1 VHGANRLGS
10 NSLLDLVVFGRSA
23 AIRCAELIKPRT
35 AHKPL
40 AKSACDQ
47 AIARF
52 DKIRHASGSRST
64 ADIRLDMQ
72 KTMQAKAAVFR
83 TQATLDEG
91 IDAIVKVRESF
102 AEVGVKDKSLIWNT
116 DLVETLEL
124 DNLLAQ
130 AVVTLTAAGN
140 RQESR
145 GGHAR
150 EDYPKRDDEQWLKHT
165 LTWLMNDR
173 VNIDYRPV
181 HLYTLT
187 DEVDAIPPKE
197 RIY

>member
-1 VHGANRLGS
+1 
-10 NSLLDLVVFGRSA
+10 
-23 AIRCAELIKPRT
+23 
-35 AHKPL
+35 
-40 AKSACDQ
+40 
-47 AIARF
+47 
-52 DKIRHASGSRST
+52 
-64 ADIRLDMQ
+64 
-72 KTMQAKAAVFR
+72 MQAKAAVFR
-83 TQATLDEG
+83 TQSTLDEG
-91 IDAIVKVRESF
+91 IEAIAKVRASF

-130 AVVTLTAAGN
+130 AVVTMTAAGN

-150 EDYPKRDDEQWLKHT
+150 EDYPTRNDNEWLKHT
-165 LTWLMNDR
+165 LTWLIDDK

-197 RIY
+197 RVY

>member
-1 VHGANRLGS
+1 
-10 NSLLDLVVFGRSA
+10 
-23 AIRCAELIKPRT
+23 
-35 AHKPL
+35 
-40 AKSACDQ
+40 
-47 AIARF
+47 
-52 DKIRHASGSRST
+52 
-64 ADIRLDMQ
+64 
-72 KTMQAKAAVFR
+72 
-83 TQATLDEG
+83 
-91 IDAIVKVRESF
+91 

-130 AVVTLTAAGN
+130 AVVTMTAAGN

-150 EDYPKRDDEQWLKHT
+150 EDYPKRNDSEWLKHT
-165 LTWLMNDR
+165 LTWLIDDK

-197 RIY
+197 RVY